1 LAEEP
6 RTLEYYK
13 SLSLTE
19 LKAEIAREE
28 TLLEGF
34 KDQLSEAEARRRET
48 ERLLKRERL
57 PPEER
62 LRVREATIR
71 ELETRIRERAVK
83 IWELEET
90 IRFHEARLPRV
101 SPTERYVTRRVIA
114 SLRRTVAAY
123 HGWQTRDRRSLTTYR
138 GWQTREAATVE
149 RFEKLQKEL
158 DSWNREVNILTT
170 QIASVEGELEKKREA
185 YPKYLLVEY
194 TKFFDVIVRNPIKT
208 PEISF
213 ELRGEFTLAA
223 GLDPADMR
231 VLRVIEDKL
240 RGAFESWGSPT
251 RESKEF
257 APYRFPAM
265 PGQRYEVRE
274 EGGYWRYTTTKVK
287 NIYMEHYEQREGT
300 PYPKYGAEEAEE
312 TDVFKTVVEVTIAKY
327 KKGKVVGTPW
337 ETRVSVREDEF
348 PEVEKE

>member
-6 RTLEYYK
+6 RPISYYK
-13 SLSLTE
+13 SLSLTD
-19 LKAEIAREE
+19 LKAEIARET

-34 KDQLSEAEARRRET
+34 KDQFIEATARTEET
-48 ERLLKRERL
+48 KRLLARERL

-71 ELETRIRERAVK
+71 ELETRIRERAEK

-101 SPTERYVTRRVIA
+101 SPIERYVTRRVIA
-114 SLRRTVAAY
+114 SLRRTIAGY
-123 HGWQTRDRRSLTTYR
+123 RGWQTRDRRSLTTYR
-138 GWQTREAATVE
+138 GWQTREVAAII
-149 RFEKLQKEL
+149 RFERLEKEL
-158 DSWNREVNILTT
+158 DSWNREVNILTSR
-170 QIASVEGELEKKREA
+170 IASVEAELEKKHEA

-194 TKFFDVIVRNPIKT
+194 TKFFDVIVRNPLKT

-213 ELRGEFTLAA
+213 ELRGEFTLPA
-223 GLDPADMR
+223 GLDPADSR

-240 RGAFESWGSPT
+240 RGAFEAWGSPT
-251 RESKEF
+251 RETKEF
-257 APYRFPAM
+257 APYKFPAQ

-274 EGGYWRYTTTKVK
+274 EGGYWRYTTTTVK
-287 NIYMEHYEQREGT
+287 NIYMENYEQRVGT
-300 PYPKYGAEEAEE
+300 PYPTYGEE
-312 TDVFKTVVEVTIAKY
+312 TLGETDTFRTVVDVTIAKY
-327 KKGKVVGTPW
+327 KKGRVVDTW
-337 ETRVSVREDEF
+337 ETQVSVREDEF